1 MNPDGIK
8 ERFDLYRKYFRTLLV
23 KEFLNLPTKFQGRF
37 IVLLENM
44 LKDCRRVFEEGKNVK
59 ERLVV
64 IQVTQVS
71 SPDNKEEA
79 YVVTGTSS
87 DVEKEIRLK
96 LPLAKPKPKI
106 GSKLY
111 HTVFSIDGTVWYSSK
126 EELITGN
133 QS

>member
-111 HTVFSIDGTVWYSSK
+111 HTVFSIDGTIWYSSK